1 VQVFTRY
8 MQLIYEKHNEIDRAI
23 LAKVPESKIDKLR
36 QDISEL
42 EHVCAACGRTQAPVK
57 SGINVV

>member
-1 VQVFTRY
+1 

-23 LAKVPESKIDKLR
+23 LAKVQESKIDKLR

-42 EHVCAACGRTQAPVK
+42 EHGYAACGRPQAPVK